1 MKKSTIIFILI
12 TLFCVQLFAQKRER
26 GLAIDTRRIMEGM
39 PVVGEIV
46 RDAEGEKDDRYHV
59 HDAGVYYENVTQD
72 LFMNIDYKMQE
83 GSLKANL
90 INLAKKYGWKVIWNL
105 DTDYDIPVG
114 FLLKNRRMPEIFAEA
129 IFHLPIKIT
138 FYSKNKVV
146 FVQPMY
152 DKRETDVG
160 HKYSINPRG

>member
-1 MKKSTIIFILI
+1 MKKGTIIFILI
-12 TLFCVQLFAQKRER
+12 TLFCVHLFAQTRER
-26 GLAIDTRRIMEGM
+26 GLAIDTRRIIEGM

-46 RDAEGEKDDRYHV
+46 KDAKRDDEDRYHV
-59 HDAGVYYENVTQD
+59 HDSGVYYENVTQD
-72 LFMNIDYKMQE
+72 LFMKMDYKMQE
-83 GSLKANL
+83 GSLKLNL
-90 INLAKKYGWKVIWNL
+90 VNLAKKYGWKLIWNL

-114 FLLKNRRMPEIFAEA
+114 FIVKDKKMPEIFAEA

-160 HKYSINPRG
+160 HKYSINSRG